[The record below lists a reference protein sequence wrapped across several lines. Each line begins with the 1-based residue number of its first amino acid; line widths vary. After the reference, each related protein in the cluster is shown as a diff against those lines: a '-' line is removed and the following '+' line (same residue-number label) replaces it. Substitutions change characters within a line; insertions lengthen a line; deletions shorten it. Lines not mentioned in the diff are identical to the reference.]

1 MCSCSLLS
9 DARSLGR
16 NQLFE
21 TVKRCGAGSLSG
33 VVKPRRIDAVH
44 RPVAGLGHGRRREH
58 NHGRDTEDVLGV
70 AIQP

>member
-9 DARSLGR
+9 DARSLDGR

-33 VVKPRRIDAVH
+33 VFKLRLIDAVH

-58 NHGRDTEDVLGV
+58 NHG
-70 AIQP
+70 